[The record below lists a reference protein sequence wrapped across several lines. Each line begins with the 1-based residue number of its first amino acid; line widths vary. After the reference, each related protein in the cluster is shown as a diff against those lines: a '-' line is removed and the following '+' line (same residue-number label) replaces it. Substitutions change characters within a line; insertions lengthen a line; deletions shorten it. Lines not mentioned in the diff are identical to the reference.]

1 MDYLFVGMGML
12 AASMCAFKAPN
23 TMPKSWA
30 WLVGIHALQSTPTA
44 LCVLFAHCIACG
56 GGVGNKQG
64 LVGGLLGVINFLLE
78 LGRLGSWMLASEIA
92 GVTMG
97 LLGFIILPIWYVLL
111 PCYNS

>member
-1 MDYLFVGMGML
+1 MD
-12 AASMCAFKAPN
+12 
-23 TMPKSWA
+23 
-30 WLVGIHALQSTPTA
+30 
-44 LCVLFAHCIACG
+44 CV